1 MSDLGGLNPNHA
13 VAGFGG
19 ALASLPFMKPESW
32 WLALG
37 AITAGLTTAMFMTP
51 VVAEVLA
58 IPRLLG
64 SPLTARAELGL
75 AFLLG
80 LTAMI
85 LIPAILGFASWIK
98 DNVAKLMERVTG
110 TAPTPPAPPPGD
122 LP

>member
-19 ALASLPFMKPESW
+19 ALASLPFMRPASW

-37 AITAGLTTAMFMTP
+37 AITAGLTTAIFMTP
-51 VVAEVLA
+51 VVAEILA

-85 LIPAILGFASWIK
+85 LIPAILGFAAWVK
-98 DNVAKLMERVTG
+98 DNVSKIMERVTG
-110 TAPTPPAPPPGD
+110 TTPPTPPGGSP
-122 LP
+122 

>member
-1 MSDLGGLNPNHA
+1 MTDLGGLNPHHA

-19 ALASLPFMKPESW
+19 ALASLPFMKPESL

-51 VVAEVLA
+51 VVAEILA
-58 IPRLLG
+58 VPRLLG
-64 SPLTARAELGL
+64 SQLSQRAELGL

-85 LIPAILGFASWIK
+85 LIPAILGFASWVK
-98 DNVAKLMERVTG
+98 DNVARIMERVTG
-110 TAPTPPAPPPGD
+110 TGAKPPEGGQP
-122 LP
+122 